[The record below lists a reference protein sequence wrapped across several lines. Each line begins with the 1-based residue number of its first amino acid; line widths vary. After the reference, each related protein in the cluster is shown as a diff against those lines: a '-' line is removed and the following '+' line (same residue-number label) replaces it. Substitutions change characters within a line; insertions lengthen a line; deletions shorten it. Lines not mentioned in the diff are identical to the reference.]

1 MPTGK
6 NERHGDTAYALA
18 LALSVRVRPCRNY
31 IPYMVFSYY
40 ISSTYIALRFTL
52 VYFSDL
58 LSILQFYR
66 PVHGVQARRCET
78 LERVVVPSASERQA
92 GPTPRRRANARS
104 LGQRHISIPTIF
116 CFLLFLHNSMLRPLA
131 TLSTYVSSAVVVHNS
146 YTSIAR

>member
-58 LSILQFYR
+58 LSILQFLQVTPLISKFDNVFDSLSQSLKQGHHRIILEVTGNAIIEGSHQFLTSPYGSR
-66 PVHGVQARRCET
+66 PGGLLGNLRLR
-78 LERVVVPSASERQA
+78 AS
-92 GPTPRRRANARS
+92 TS
-104 LGQRHISIPTIF
+104 L
-116 CFLLFLHNSMLRPLA
+116 
-131 TLSTYVSSAVVVHNS
+131 
-146 YTSIAR
+146 